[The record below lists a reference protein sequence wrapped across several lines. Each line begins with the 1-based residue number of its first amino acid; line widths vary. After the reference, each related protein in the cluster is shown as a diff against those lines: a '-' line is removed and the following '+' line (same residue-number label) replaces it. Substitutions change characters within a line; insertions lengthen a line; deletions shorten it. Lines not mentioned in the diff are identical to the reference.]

1 MVCAITAA
9 GDSWDI
15 DTVRPAL
22 AAAVADLNRWSPDTA
37 PSHPIAAMGEPM
49 LTLYEGDPD
58 RAFAVFD
65 RYLTS
70 EDPWV
75 RAAVPLLRGTFG
87 SMLGRMDWAEADCRD
102 ALAAFRALGE
112 AWGTAAVL
120 MQLAEFARL
129 RGENAAA
136 VAALEEAGALG
147 KQLGAWGDLSHI
159 GGKLASVRLRMG
171 DLAGA
176 RADLEQAEREESAR
190 GIGQSDAATWH
201 GLVRAELL
209 YREGD
214 TAAAARIC
222 AGLLVQLEE
231 KQSSWWFGL
240 RATLQARLA
249 LIALTDGDEA
259 RCRALLATALRT
271 ATGWVELPPV
281 ADVIDAIAVLAQHSG
296 ECATAV
302 ATLLGAAHAVRGCFD
317 EPAVRDE
324 ARAVLGADGFE
335 AAYERGRCMSRDE
348 ALALVAGAV
357 ASPVTGSAF
366 SPTSP

>member
-1 MVCAITAA
+1 
-9 GDSWDI
+9 
-15 DTVRPAL
+15 VRRRGSCRWPAL

-37 PSHPIAAMGEPM
+37 PAHPIAAMGEPM
-49 LTLYEGDPD
+49 LALYEEDPN

-65 RYLTS
+65 RYMTS

-87 SMLGRMDWAEADCRD
+87 SMLGRMDWAESDCRE

-159 GGKLASVRLRMG
+159 GGKLAAVRLRMG

-176 RADLEQAEREESAR
+176 RADLERAEREEAAR
-190 GIGQSDAATWH
+190 GIGPSDSATWL

-214 TAAAARIC
+214 TAAAGRIC
-222 AGLLVQLEE
+222 AGLLAQLEE
-231 KQSSWWFGL
+231 KQSSWWYGVQ
-240 RATLQARLA
+240 AVIQARLA
-249 LIALTDGDEA
+249 LIALTAGDEA
-259 RCRALLATALRT
+259 RCRTLLAAALQT
-271 ATGWVELPPV
+271 ATSWVELPPV
-281 ADVIDAIAVLAQHSG
+281 ADVIDAIAVLAQQSD
-296 ECATAV
+296 ECATAA
-302 ATLLGAAHAVRGCFD
+302 ATLLGAAHAIRGCFD
-317 EPAVRDE
+317 EGSLDSPAVRDA
-324 ARAVLGADGFE
+324 ARARLGAEEFE
-335 AAYERGRCMSRDE
+335 AAYERGRGLPRDDVL
-348 ALALVAGAV
+348 ALAAGAV
-357 ASPVTGSAF
+357 TNPVTAS
-366 SPTSP
+366 

>member
-1 MVCAITAA
+1 
-9 GDSWDI
+9 
-15 DTVRPAL
+15 
-22 AAAVADLNRWSPDTA
+22 
-37 PSHPIAAMGEPM
+37 
-49 LTLYEGDPD
+49 
-58 RAFAVFD
+58 
-65 RYLTS
+65 
-70 EDPWV
+70 
-75 RAAVPLLRGTFG
+75 
-87 SMLGRMDWAEADCRD
+87 
-102 ALAAFRALGE
+102 
-112 AWGTAAVL
+112 
-120 MQLAEFARL
+120 
-129 RGENAAA
+129 
-136 VAALEEAGALG
+136 
-147 KQLGAWGDLSHI
+147 
-159 GGKLASVRLRMG
+159 MG

-190 GIGQSDAATWH
+190 GIGQSDAATWL

-240 RATLQARLA
+240 QATLQARLA

-317 EPAVRDE
+317 EGGLDAPAVRDA
-324 ARAVLGADGFE
+324 ARAVLGADGFQ

-348 ALALVAGAV
+348 ALALAAGAV

-366 SPTSP
+366 SPSPP